1 MTVSTTT
8 NRASYSGNG
17 STTAFAYGFKI
28 FADADLTV
36 IIRSSAGVETTKT
49 LSTHYTVSGA
59 GNASG
64 GNVTFTSGNVP
75 ASGETVVILRQLTL
89 TQGTDY
95 VANDPF
101 PAESHEDALDRLT
114 MVTQQLDEEIGRTL
128 KVSQTNVISSPEFT
142 ADATA
147 RANKLLSFDASGNLI
162 ATQEIGVFKGDSAT
176 TTTSA
181 FTVRDIVKATTTAQ
195 LNNIYICVA
204 DSVVGDALTDTDHFA
219 LIVDAVAAAS
229 SATAAASSAT
239 AAASSASTAS
249 TQASN
254 ASSSASTSSTQATNS
269 ANSATASASS
279 ATAAAASAASAAASL
294 DAFDDNYLGAKSSDP
309 STDNDGDALNAGDLY
324 FNTSSNVL
332 KVYNGSAWQ
341 EATLVTTATTA
352 ELNIMDGDTSASSTT
367 VADAD
372 RVVFN
377 DAGTMKQVAVT
388 DLAAYFDDEITAMPN
403 LVTTG
408 ALNSGSIT
416 SGFGTIDTG
425 SSAITTTGVITGGTL
440 EATADTS
447 AGDNAAIGFTSAE
460 GLILTGQGSTS
471 DITFKNDADTTV
483 FSIPT
488 GTDDISFPDNA
499 AILMG
504 AGNDLKIF
512 HNGSNSQINDLST
525 GNLQLLSNGAGV
537 DVLKTD
543 GEVMAKFITDGAVEL
558 YHNAVKKLETSASGV
573 DITGALATSG
583 QVQIGAYSPASDAIL
598 SAVDSGNGLEWG
610 HANASGYRS
619 TLGAFSGG
627 GAPFIA
633 LSAEAGTNA
642 NTFRTRGIAGSVITT
657 DNAGA
662 LVVQQVTTA
671 SADNQSG
678 TERMRL
684 DSSGNLLVGTTT
696 NDIYDSTSEV
706 GSQISDG
713 YLAVARASTVAYF
726 NRLSSDGEVVMF
738 RKGGTTV
745 GSISTY
751 SGDLA
756 IGTNN
761 VGLRF
766 IDSTDANALRIVPS
780 NIGSSTDVDAS
791 LDLGM
796 SSARFKD
803 GYFSGT
809 VFCVQIRGVSDTN
822 TGIDVTGS
830 DIIAFK
836 TGGSQRAE
844 FSTGALRIGQST
856 TDHPGSGNT
865 TTGIGLR
872 TNGDAFFSDADS
884 DAIYGNRNNAGGVVS
899 IALSG
904 TAKGGISVSSSAV
917 AFNTTSDRRLK
928 SNIEDAA
935 SASDKIDAIQVRQFD
950 WNADNSHQD
959 YGLIAQELVAIE
971 PMAVSGDENS
981 DEMMSVDYSKLVPML
996 IKEIQELR
1004 SRVATLEAS

>member
-1 MTVSTTT
+1 MATFSV
-8 NRASYSGNG
+8 NDQARRAVATANG
-17 STTAFAYGFKI
+17 SNDSFSFSFQVNATTDVKVYVDGTLKTAGSHYDI
-28 FADADLTV
+28 V
-36 IIRSSAGVETTKT
+36 NSSAAAGLNTDGTGVAK
-49 LSTHYTVSGA
+49 
-59 GNASG
+59 
-64 GNVTFTSGNVP
+64 FTGGNVP
-75 ASGETVVILRQLTL
+75 ANNAIVTILS
-89 TQGTDY
+89 DVP
-95 VANDPF
+95 VARTSVYTAGGNITATSLEAD
-101 PAESHEDALDRLT
+101 LDTLT
-114 MVTQQLDEEIGRTL
+114 MVVGDREERDGRALTAPVNDAADVDMTL
-128 KVSQTNVISSPEFT
+128 PAKDTRKGTVLGFNATSGNPEAGPTIADVSSLSAIT
-142 ADATA
+142 AD
-147 RANKLLSFDASGNLI
+147 I
-162 ATQEIGVFKGDSAT
+162 AAL
-176 TTTSA
+176 A
-181 FTVRDIVKATTTAQ
+181 DIE
-195 LNNIYICVA
+195 
-204 DSVVGDALTDTDHFA
+204 
-219 LIVDAVAAAS
+219 
-229 SATAAASSAT
+229 
-239 AAASSASTAS
+239 
-249 TQASN
+249 
-254 ASSSASTSSTQATNS
+254 
-269 ANSATASASS
+269 
-279 ATAAAASAASAAASL
+279 
-294 DAFDDNYLGAKSSDP
+294 
-309 STDNDGDALNAGDLY
+309 DG
-324 FNTSSNVL
+324 
-332 KVYNGSAWQ
+332 
-341 EATLVTTATTA
+341 TTATDAISGVAAIASNVTTVA
-352 ELNIMDGDTSASSTT
+352 GIASNVTSVAGAITNINLLAPSDVRADMALLATTDVIADMALLATTDVIADMNTLATSDIVSDLNTLATSDIVSDINVLATSDIVSDLNTLATSDIVSDINTLATSDIVTDLNLLATSDFVSDLNTLATSDFVSDLNAVQAIASNVTT
-367 VADAD
+367 VADNSSNINTVAS
-372 RVVFN
+372 N
-377 DAGTMKQVAVT
+377 ISTISAKAPAAGSS
-388 DLAAYFDDEITAMPN
+388 DI
-403 LVTTG
+403 VTTG

-745 GSISTY
+745 GLISTY

-836 TGGSQRAE
+836 TGGSERARIT
-844 FSTGALRIGQST
+844 SGGRVGIGQSSPAGRLDVNNNGAT
-856 TDHPGSGNT
+856 TETLMILSDFGG
-865 TTGIGLR
+865 TGAHTQISFNN
-872 TNGDAFFSDADS
+872 TNGQVGT
-884 DAIYGNRNNAGGVVS
+884 INT
-899 IALSG
+899 SG
-904 TAKGGISVSSSAV
+904 SATS
-917 AFNTTSDRRLK
+917 FNTSSDRRLK
-928 SNIEDAA
+928 SNIQDAA
-935 SASDKIDAIQVRQFD
+935 SASSKIDAMQVRQFD
-950 WNADNSHQD
+950 WNADGSHQD
-959 YGLIAQELVAIE
+959 YGLIAQELQPIE
-971 PMAVSGDENS
+971 PMAVSGNADS
-981 DEMMSVDYSKLVPML
+981 DEMMGVDYSKLVPML